1 MLVSEIILEAL
12 RSRCRAN
19 TFPSACST
27 WLEPLSGPACA
38 HARKIPQV
46 RISQGAPYFS
56 DTYTD
61 FPNLQPV
68 NRTVTVVKIVGTHCT
83 RSVPSSAVFVAL
95 YASKRENA
103 FSIKAARPRFSGP
116 YGVIALQR

>member
-1 MLVSEIILEAL
+1 MYV
-12 RSRCRAN
+12 SRCTQVVTSFLTQALCNAFKR
-19 TFPSACST
+19 TSRVLRPSGYGGS
-27 WLEPLSGPACA
+27 LRPK
-38 HARKIPQV
+38 RPQV

-68 NRTVTVVKIVGTHCT
+68 NRTVTVVKIVGTHCP

-103 FSIKAARPRFSGP
+103 FSANASMGC
-116 YGVIALQR
+116 A